1 MNECYG
7 NQELKGLYDRTTL
20 EEANEFFANLANGLD
35 DKELYVHEEGM
46 EVDISGYMTK

>member
-20 EEANEFFANLANGLD
+20 EETNEFFAKVAKGIF

-46 EVDISGYMTK
+46 EMDISGYMTK